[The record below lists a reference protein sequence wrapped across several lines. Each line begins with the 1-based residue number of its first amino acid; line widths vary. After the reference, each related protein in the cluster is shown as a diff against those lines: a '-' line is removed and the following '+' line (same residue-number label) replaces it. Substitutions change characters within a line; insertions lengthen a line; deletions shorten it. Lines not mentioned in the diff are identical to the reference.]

1 MSAFWNY
8 RVVEC
13 AGENGEETVYQVHA
27 VEYNIN
33 GKAVNWSETGEG
45 AFGTSLETLKADIE
59 RQLEALNKPVVTV
72 KRFPKGYELVEV
84 ESGEI
89 ASSPVPESVKANA

>member
-13 AGENGEETVYQVHA
+13 PGEDDVLYQVHA
-27 VEYNIN
+27 VEYNEN
-33 GKAVNWSETGEG
+33 GKPVNWSETGEA
-45 AFGTSLETLKADIE
+45 AFGSNLDGLADDLK
-59 RQLEALNKPVVTV
+59 RQQEALEKPVVTV
-72 KRFPKGYELVEV
+72 KRMARGYELVEV

-89 ASSPVPESVKANA
+89 AYSPVPESLAKP